1 MFQSGKNKINEEL
14 AGQERTEE
22 SYRVGSKNGIIGL
35 YRIINEVVNNVKLLS
50 VILTTGQVI

>member
-1 MFQSGKNKINEEL
+1 MFQSEKNKINEEL

-35 YRIINEVVNNVKLLS
+35 YRIINEVVNKK
-50 VILTTGQVI
+50 